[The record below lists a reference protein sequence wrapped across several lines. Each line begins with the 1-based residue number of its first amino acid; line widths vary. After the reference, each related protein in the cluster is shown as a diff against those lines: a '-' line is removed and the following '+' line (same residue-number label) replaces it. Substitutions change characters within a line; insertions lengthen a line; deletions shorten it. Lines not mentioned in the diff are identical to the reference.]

1 MNNMPMPMPHSK
13 DGCSPAMMN
22 MQFHQ
27 NLNDPLLFSSIYT
40 CSAFWYGVLCFV
52 VVLLGILNEYVKSF
66 RRTSMRNRVKL
77 RDSPTLDPL
86 ITNVNDAKKPANKQK
101 GKLSVITFFTLSIDY
116 LLMLIAMTFNCGY
129 FFSTIFG
136 LVIGK
141 YLFAFDDESEMESR
155 TLSEANCC

>member
-1 MNNMPMPMPHSK
+1 
-13 DGCSPAMMN
+13 
-22 MQFHQ
+22 
-27 NLNDPLLFSSIYT
+27 
-40 CSAFWYGVLCFV
+40 
-52 VVLLGILNEYVKSF
+52 
-66 RRTSMRNRVKL
+66 MRNRVKL

-86 ITNVNDAKKPANKQK
+86 ITNVNDAKKPANQQK